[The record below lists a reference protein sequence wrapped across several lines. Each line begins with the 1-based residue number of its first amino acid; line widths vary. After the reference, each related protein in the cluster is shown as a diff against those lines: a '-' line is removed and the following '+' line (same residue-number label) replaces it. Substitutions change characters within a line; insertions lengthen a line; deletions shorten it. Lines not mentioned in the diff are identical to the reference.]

1 MCSTVDL
8 PTRETTIVCRSP
20 LRLGSKSFAGLHEA
34 KLRLAGLATVIVYA
48 IRRDFQILPP
58 GAGVNGCARIPAC
71 DFFCVIDTLT
81 IASMLPGVD
90 DSIADSPM
98 AVARAGHDRICNM
111 SQPSHQRGSKGKRSG
126 VRTHKVSVSPDE
138 IQNARKQ
145 LGLSQDQFADA
156 FGVSASTLRKWEQGQ
171 RSPTGAAKTLLKIIE
186 REPKAV
192 VRALKA
198 G

>member
-1 MCSTVDL
+1 MSK
-8 PTRETTIVCRSP
+8 
-20 LRLGSKSFAGLHEA
+20 LGDELVQSMAQA
-34 KLRLAGLATVIVYA
+34 LAHAQG
-48 IRRDFQILPP
+48 R
-58 GAGVNGCARIPAC
+58 
-71 DFFCVIDTLT
+71 
-81 IASMLPGVD
+81 
-90 DSIADSPM
+90 
-98 AVARAGHDRICNM
+98 
-111 SQPSHQRGSKGKRSG
+111 KSG
-126 VRTHKVSVSPDE
+126 VRTRKVAVTPDE

-186 REPKAV
+186 REPRAV